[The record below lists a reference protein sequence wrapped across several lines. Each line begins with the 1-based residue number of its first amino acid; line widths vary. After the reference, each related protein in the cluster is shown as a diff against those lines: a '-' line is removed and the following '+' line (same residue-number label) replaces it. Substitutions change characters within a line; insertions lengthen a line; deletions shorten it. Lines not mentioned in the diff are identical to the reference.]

1 MKEEPYTAE
10 DAYKLVRDSNS
21 ILRMKLK
28 QKSKDEMAFSHAGR
42 TELITMLKI
51 LKGTAIITVPL
62 YSFVAKE
69 SEKVFL
75 VDTDYVTEDLRGNGN
90 AILKV
95 FLSPDSA
102 AKWIWKRLHRSD
114 LKYGHEDIVF
124 VSLMGCPTNETRK
137 QEDKLNVTES
147 IDADSAAHVDVT
159 CVSDQSNSPCR
170 TLGQETQSPD
180 NFPSRDRD
188 GEPMECSAASSDED
202 GLPPFLHPLPCKRGF
217 LPFEIVM
224 PSQ

>member
-1 MKEEPYTAE
+1 
-10 DAYKLVRDSNS
+10 
-21 ILRMKLK
+21 MKLG

-69 SEKVFL
+69 SENVFL

-114 LKYGHEDIVF
+114 LKYGHED
-124 VSLMGCPTNETRK
+124 K
-137 QEDKLNVTES
+137 
-147 IDADSAAHVDVT
+147 
-159 CVSDQSNSPCR
+159 
-170 TLGQETQSPD
+170 
-180 NFPSRDRD
+180 
-188 GEPMECSAASSDED
+188 
-202 GLPPFLHPLPCKRGF
+202 FLYR
-217 LPFEIVM
+217 
-224 PSQ
+224 